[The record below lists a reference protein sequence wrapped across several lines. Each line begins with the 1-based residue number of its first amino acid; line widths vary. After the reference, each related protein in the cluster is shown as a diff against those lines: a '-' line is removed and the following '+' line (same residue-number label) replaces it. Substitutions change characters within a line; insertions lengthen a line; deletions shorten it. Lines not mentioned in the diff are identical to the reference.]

1 LKDVSNWFHSHSDEA
16 QTKDFVQKRTSL
28 ECVTFI
34 LSISSDKQRWPVSFR
49 ALERPIVH
57 RITEV
62 EEFPQAL
69 NISQMWNW
77 HTRLFLSEARENL
90 TAEEQAGTTG
100 RYTKTELEELEK
112 TLKEHETWLNEWVEK
127 RKKTPVNHDPVVETA
142 EMRTRAKTL
151 ETHLQ
156 RLVQK
161 KPPRVRPN
169 SSSTATQV
177 PLPTDNTRSG
187 EGQSDGG
194 SSKHDEL

>member
-1 LKDVSNWFHSHSDEA
+1 LY
-16 QTKDFVQKRTSL
+16 
-28 ECVTFI
+28 
-34 LSISSDKQRWPVSFR
+34 R

-57 RITEV
+57 RIKEV

-69 NISQMWNW
+69 NNSQMWNW

-90 TAEEQAGTTG
+90 TAEERSGTTG
-100 RYTKTELEELEK
+100 RYTKTELDELEK
-112 TLKEHETWLNEWVEK
+112 ALKEHETWLNEWVEM

-142 EMRTRAKTL
+142 EMRKRAKTL

-161 KPPRVRPN
+161 KPPRARPKSN
-169 SSSTATQV
+169 SSATQV
-177 PLPTDNTRSG
+177 PLPTDEARSA
-187 EGQSDGG
+187 EGQSGGG